1 MHVLRRDIKRV
12 ELVLCCVATVLERTK
27 CEIQAM
33 KYELC
38 NFSDSAY
45 GSNALKFAFK
55 TGIAHYEVDW

>member
-1 MHVLRRDIKRV
+1 
-12 ELVLCCVATVLERTK
+12 
-27 CEIQAM
+27 M